1 MFLGRMVFFVFEEQP
16 EGGHHL
22 LGAFSSDAEAKDLL
36 SRRESV
42 VSHDNL
48 SWYHMSFQDHDEPLS
63 SGDPV
68 FAVWFGA
75 ESQEEKDERVDP
87 SPSMVF
93 VQQEHAQE
101 VCDRLNEG
109 TPFELTRL
117 VKLTLG
123 EVRPMGFRIE
133 EEASP

>member
-1 MFLGRMVFFVFEEQP
+1 MVFFVFEEQP
-16 EGGHHL
+16 EGVHHL
-22 LGAFSSDAEAKDLL
+22 LGAFSSAAEAEDLV

-42 VSHDNL
+42 VPHDFL
-48 SWYHMSFQDHDEPLS
+48 GWYHMSFQDHDEPLP

-75 ESQEEKDERVDP
+75 ESQEEKDEELDP

-109 TPFELTRL
+109 TPFEPTRL
-117 VKLTLG
+117 VQLTLG
-123 EVRPMGFRIE
+123 EVRPMGLQAE
-133 EEASP
+133 KDAKP

>member
-1 MFLGRMVFFVFEEQP
+1 MVFFVFEEQP
-16 EGGHHL
+16 EGVHHL
-22 LGAFSSDAEAKDLL
+22 LGAFSSAAEAEDLV
-36 SRRESV
+36 SRRGSEAP
-42 VSHDNL
+42 HDSL
-48 SWYHMSFQDHDEPLS
+48 SWYHMSFQDHEEPLP

-75 ESQEEKDERVDP
+75 ESQEEKDEEVDP

-109 TPFELTRL
+109 TPFELTWF

-123 EVRPMGFRIE
+123 EVRPMGLHAE
-133 EEASP
+133 EEAKP